1 MDEESDENKNE
12 DSESEDNDEL
22 KNTGESDDDG
32 DESDS
37 DMDEDEDLACA
48 IEEDLK
54 DRELKNELDTSNDV
68 LSSLKSSGEN
78 AVESNGS
85 LEVVP
90 IYGDGNCLFRAIA
103 SGITTTL
110 ISCERNKGGY
120 PVDKVHAA
128 MEAKLASELRSKAV
142 DML

>member
-1 MDEESDENKNE
+1 MDEENDKNENE
-12 DSESEDNDEL
+12 DSESEDNDEFE
-22 KNTGESDDDG
+22 NTDESDDNG

-48 IEEDLK
+48 VKEDLK
-54 DRELKNELDTSNDV
+54 DRKLKNELDTSNDV
-68 LSSLKSSGEN
+68 FPSLISSSEN

-90 IYGDGNCLFRAIA
+90 IYGDGNCLFCAIA

-110 ISCERNKGGY
+110 ISCERNEGDTLLTKYLLQWRQG
-120 PVDKVHAA
+120 
-128 MEAKLASELRSKAV
+128 
-142 DML
+142 